1 MHTELCIQKEAFT
14 DMKKP
19 NFFKRIIML
28 SVLMWRVVMNVKYNP
43 LKYVPCPVLQ
53 SYFMLVLFVIWSVF
67 FGFIATVYLGLVNYS
82 TVASILI
89 HLSVL
94 VPLVITNAVFIDA
107 ERDGHK
113 WLIEWE
119 SEQSKYKLFT
129 NRLKVKN
136 TTIWKPKIFQ

>member
-1 MHTELCIQKEAFT
+1 
-14 DMKKP
+14 MKKP
-19 NFFKRIIML
+19 NFFKRMIML
-28 SVLMWRVVMNVKYNP
+28 SVSMWRVVMNVKYNP

-82 TVASILI
+82 TIASILI

-119 SEQSKYKLFT
+119 AEQSKYKLFT

-136 TTIWKPKIFQ
+136 TVIWKPKIFQ